1 MAILSYWT
9 FVYISNAYRNKLSE
23 LSVFFY
29 YFTLGGMLLIMY
41 DKHLRHV
48 VSESYKWKNLLSI
61 IRVHLFKSNT
71 TWEPANLT
79 LK

>member
-9 FVYISNAYRNKLSE
+9 FVYISNAYRNKLSV
-23 LSVFFY
+23 LSVFFIA
-29 YFTLGGMLLIMY
+29 LHWGMLLIMY

-61 IRVHLFKSNT
+61 IRVHLFESNT

-79 LK
+79 LN

>member
-79 LK
+79 PK